1 MRAEAVIPAAPA
13 PMDERVDR
21 LCVDAIRTLTMD
33 AVERAKSG
41 HPGMPMAMAPVAY
54 LLYTRYLKPLLQA
67 ALCLAQPGR
76 ARFRNRPSFGG
87 ATLIQ
92 ATLRIAQPAAPP
104 LHRRQLR
111 RQLIAAPVAKALVL

>member
-41 HPGMPMAMAPVAY
+41 HRGMPMAMAPVAY
-54 LLYTRYLKPLLQA
+54 LLYTRYLRHNPRDP
-67 ALCLAQPGR
+67 PG
-76 ARFRNRPSFGG
+76 PT
-87 ATLIQ
+87 AT
-92 ATLRIAQPAAPP
+92 ASCCPRDMD
-104 LHRRQLR
+104 RC
-111 RQLIAAPVAKALVL
+111 